1 MRITPYYESK
11 GVKNPYYVLSPS
23 VVNGVV
29 RELKKQGEG
38 YKNIKSTDILFRNV
52 EPNQLNGSII
62 YRATSSS
69 SKIFQITNKQKEDIP
84 FGVATTAQKIHVT
97 GHYGMVSRKNA
108 TASSNVNEFLSVYF
122 LVQPP
127 MNPDQLV
134 NYASTQKG
142 NTGVLKGEGTP
153 VTFPQLADLLD
164 EDETPER
171 DINIGLNN
179 AKAIR
184 GDISGRSIKTVYWV
198 PRQKPKNVNP
208 TNPSDTVIE
217 FADGFLQGY
226 SNKIASGTDKTPKF
240 NTNVNAF
247 YKEMGNFSQLM
258 NVQKLIND
266 AFFEAKETV
275 KGENAKEAIDFYYDN
290 EFDNEAYGETGSA
303 KNFGELAEFFR
314 LDGLDFNR
322 KDFYYPFR
330 NKFITKFANYLKDPA
345 NMVYFLRTIYKYTY
359 GDPTQSFTPCP
370 YKLLIGTPMGA
381 STLKN
386 VSSDEALKELLYNED
401 ADRITNIKDSYD
413 GTSQGW
419 NMTFK
424 FLNGKPKDVTV
435 PIVARTRFGGLQGK
449 AFFLSSSGVQ
459 ISK

>member
-1 MRITPYYESK
+1 MRITPYYEAK
-11 GVKNPYYVLSPS
+11 GVKNPYYVLAPT

-29 RELKKQGEG
+29 RELKKIEA
-38 YKNIKSTDILFRNV
+38 YKNITNNDLLFRNV
-52 EPNQLNGSII
+52 EPNQLSGSII

-69 SKIFQITNKQKEDIP
+69 SKIFQITDKQKKDLP

-127 MNPDQLV
+127 MKPDELV
-134 NYASTQKG
+134 NYVSQQKG

-153 VTFPQLADLLD
+153 VTFSQLADLLD

-179 AKAIR
+179 ARAIQ
-184 GDISGRSIKTVYWV
+184 GDISGRSIRTVYWV
-198 PRQKPKNVNP
+198 PKKKPRNVNP
-208 TNPSDTVIE
+208 TNPSDTVVE
-217 FADGFLQGY
+217 FNDGFLQGY

-247 YKEMGNFSQLM
+247 YKEMGDFNQLM
-258 NVQKLIND
+258 NVQKLLND
-266 AFFEAKETV
+266 AFFEAKEEV
-275 KGENAKEAIDFYYDN
+275 KGENAKEAIDFYYEN
-290 EFDNEAYGETGSA
+290 EFENEAYGETGSQ
-303 KNFGELAEFFR
+303 KNFGELSEFFR
-314 LDGLDFNR
+314 MDGLDFNR

-330 NKFITKFANYLKDPA
+330 NKFIRKFAEYLKNPT

-386 VSSDEALKELLYNED
+386 VSSDESLKELLFNED
-401 ADRITNIKDSYD
+401 PSRITDIDDNYNDL
-413 GTSQGW
+413 TQGW
-419 NMTFK
+419 DMTFK
-424 FLNGKPKDVTV
+424 FLNGKVKDVTL

-449 AFFLSSSGVQ
+449 AFFLSSSGV
-459 ISK
+459 KMK

>member
-1 MRITPYYESK
+1 MRITPYYEQK
-11 GVKNPYYVLSPS
+11 GIKNPFYILSPP
-23 VVNGVV
+23 VVSGAV
-29 RELKKQGEG
+29 RELKKNGDE
-38 YKNIKSTDILFRNV
+38 YKNIKGTDILFKCV
-52 EPNQLNGSII
+52 EPNQLNGPII
-62 YRATSSS
+62 YKATSSS
-69 SKIFQITNKQKEDIP
+69 SKIFQITDKSKNDIP
-84 FGVATTAQKIHVT
+84 FGVATTAQKIHVI
-97 GHYGMVSRKNA
+97 GHYGMTTRKNA

-127 MNPDQLV
+127 MKPDELV
-134 NYASTQKG
+134 NYVSQQKG

-153 VTFPQLADLLD
+153 VTFSQLADLLD

-179 AKAIR
+179 ARAIQ
-184 GDISGRSIKTVYWV
+184 GDIKGRSIKTVYWV

-217 FADGFLQGY
+217 FDDGFLQGY

-247 YKEMGNFSQLM
+247 YKEMGDFNQLM
-258 NVQKLIND
+258 NVQKLLND
-266 AFFEAKETV
+266 AFFEAKEEV
-275 KGENAKEAIDFYYDN
+275 KGENAKEAIDFYYEN
-290 EFDNEAYGETGSA
+290 EFENEAYGETGSQ
-303 KNFGELAEFFR
+303 KNFGELSEFFR
-314 LDGLDFNR
+314 MDGLDFNR

-330 NKFITKFANYLKDPA
+330 NKFIRKFAEYLKNPT

-386 VSSDEALKELLYNED
+386 VSSDESLIELLFNQD
-401 ADRITNIKDSYD
+401 PSRITDIDDNYNDL
-413 GTSQGW
+413 TQGW
-419 NMTFK
+419 DMTFK
-424 FLNGKPKDVTV
+424 FLNGKVKDVTL

-449 AFFLSSSGVQ
+449 AFFLSSSGV
-459 ISK
+459 KMK

>member
-1 MRITPYYESK
+1 MRITPYYEQR
-11 GVKNPYYVLSPS
+11 GIKNPFYVLSPS
-23 VVNGVV
+23 VVNNVV
-29 RELKKQGEG
+29 RELKKQGDE
-38 YKNIKSTDILFRNV
+38 YKNVKANDILFKNI
-52 EPNQLNGSII
+52 EPNQLNGSVI
-62 YRATSSS
+62 YKATPSS
-69 SKIFQITNKQKEDIP
+69 SKVFQITDKQKNEIP
-84 FGVATTAQKIHVT
+84 FGVATTAQKIHVVS
-97 GHYGMVSRKNA
+97 HYGMSSRKNA

-122 LVQPP
+122 LVQSP
-127 MNPDQLV
+127 MNPDELV
-134 NYASTQKG
+134 NFVSQQKG

-153 VTFPQLADLLD
+153 VSFSELGQLLD

-179 AKAIR
+179 AKAIQ
-184 GDISGRSIKTVYWV
+184 GDLKGRPIKTVYWV
-198 PRQKPKNVNP
+198 PRKKPKNVNP
-208 TNPSDTVIE
+208 TNPSDTILE
-217 FADGFLQGY
+217 FDDGFLQGY

-247 YKEMGNFSQLM
+247 YKEMGDFNQLM
-258 NVQKLIND
+258 NVQKLLND
-266 AFFEAKETV
+266 SFFEAKETV
-275 KGENAKEAIDFYYDN
+275 KGENAKEAIDFYYEN
-290 EFDNEAYGETGSA
+290 EFDNEAYGETGSQ

-330 NKFITKFANYLKDPA
+330 NNFIRKFADYLKSPT

-359 GDPTQSFTPCP
+359 GDPTMSFTPCP

-386 VSSDEALKELLYNED
+386 VSSDESLKELLFNSD
-401 ADRITNIKDSYD
+401 PNRITDIKDTFD
-413 GTSQGW
+413 GNSQGW

-424 FLNGKPKDVTV
+424 FLNGKPKDITL
-435 PIVARTRFGGLQGK
+435 PITARTRFGGLQGK

-459 ISK
+459 IK